1 MKRIASIALALFV
14 LLALA
19 SAQVA
24 IPALQPRD
32 ARSMGMGGFFS
43 SLSTGFDTIWG
54 NPASAALGKPRFT
67 LADLSV
73 WGYLKP
79 TSASVASIA
88 SIANGSA
95 SESDLYDFANDMI
108 VENGL
113 GGGFSMGL
121 GYVGKG
127 LSIGTYVIGDAAAR
141 GSTALGSVARGA
153 LSFNAVLG
161 YSLPIKLGAATLSL
175 GADVR
180 PFYRIDSE
188 DGGWLMSEFL
198 GALSS
203 GGDASAVLMDQRVE
217 AGFGL
222 ALDAGAQ
229 LKLGSLTAGVAVR
242 DITPSF
248 LTVNETVSDLL
259 AQLQGGQ
266 LPDVSSGSETEA
278 VYPYITAGLSWKP
291 VLIKGFIEPGLYVEL
306 EDPVALFL
314 DDNYSP
320 WNLLHLGADIRLLS
334 FIDLRAG
341 LNKGWLSAGVG
352 LDLAILRFDLAVFTE
367 ELGAH
372 PGDQGMSGVSA
383 RVSFVL

>member
-32 ARSMGMGGFFS
+32 ARSMGLGGFFT
-43 SLSTGFDTIWG
+43 SLSSGFDTIWG
-54 NPASAALGKPRFT
+54 NPASAALGKGRLT

-73 WGYLKP
+73 WGYVKP
-79 TSASVASIA
+79 TTANIDAITSIVD
-88 SIANGSA
+88 GSA
-95 SESDLYDFANDMI
+95 SDSAKLGYISDMI
-108 VENGL
+108 VDNGL
-113 GGGFSMGL
+113 GGGFSAGL
-121 GYVGKG
+121 GFTGNGFCVGA
-127 LSIGTYVIGDAAAR
+127 YVIGDAAAR
-141 GSTALGSVARGA
+141 GSTAMGAVAKGA
-153 LSFNAVLG
+153 VSFNAVLG
-161 YSLPIKLGAATLSL
+161 FAAPIRLGDMTLSL

-198 GALSS
+198 GALAT
-203 GGDASAVLMDQRVE
+203 GGDVQAVLMDRRVE

-229 LKLGSLTAGVAVR
+229 LRLGSLTAGVAVR

-248 LTVNETVSDLL
+248 LTVNEKIQDLVS
-259 AQLQGGQ
+259 QLESGRI
-266 LPDVSSGSETEA
+266 PDVSAGSKTEA
-278 VYPYITAGLSWKP
+278 IYPYITAGLSWRP
-291 VLIKGFIEPGLYVEL
+291 TLIKGFLEPGLYLEL

-314 DDNYSP
+314 DENYSP
-320 WNLLHLGADIRLLS
+320 WNLLHLGADLRLLS
-334 FIDLRAG
+334 FIDIRAG

-352 LDLAILRFDLAVFTE
+352 LDLAILRLDLAVFTE
-367 ELGAH
+367 ELGTH

-383 RVSFVL
+383 RVPFGL

>member
-1 MKRIASIALALFV
+1 MKRTASIAFALFV

-32 ARSMGMGGFFS
+32 ARSMGLGGPFT

-54 NPASAALGKPRFT
+54 NPASAALGKGRLT

-73 WGYLKP
+73 WGYVKP
-79 TSASVASIA
+79 TTANIVALTAIA
-88 SIANGSA
+88 EGSA
-95 SESDLYDFANDMI
+95 SQSDMMGYLSDMI
-108 VENGL
+108 VDNGL
-113 GGGFSMGL
+113 GGGFSAGI
-121 GYVGKG
+121 GYTGKG
-127 LSIGTYVIGDAAAR
+127 FCVGSYVIGDAAAR
-141 GSTALGSVARGA
+141 GSTAMGAVARGA
-153 LSFNAVLG
+153 VAFNAVLG
-161 YSLPIKLGAATLSL
+161 FGAPIKLGGMTLSL

-180 PFYRIDSE
+180 PFYRVDSE
-188 DGGWLMSEFL
+188 DGGWLVSEFL
-198 GALSS
+198 GALST
-203 GGDASAVLMDQRVE
+203 GGDMGTVLMDQRVE

-222 ALDAGAQ
+222 ALDAGVQ
-229 LKLGSLTAGVAVR
+229 LKAGSLTAGVAIR

-248 LTVNETVSDLL
+248 LTVNEKVQDLL
-259 AQLQGGQ
+259 AQLSSGQ

-278 VYPYITAGLSWKP
+278 IYPYITAGLSWKP
-291 VLIKGFIEPGLYVEL
+291 ILIKGFIEPGLYVEL

-320 WNLLHLGADIRLLS
+320 WNLIHLGADLRLLS

-341 LNKGWLSAGVG
+341 LNKGWLSAGIG
-352 LDLAILRFDLAVFTE
+352 LDLAIFRLDLAVFTE

-383 RVSFVL
+383 RVSFGF